1 MVLRRLDW
9 QPLQEQLPEAGR
21 KVRDASGSPVPEKH
35 QPAPDGTR
43 ATQNIELVKL
53 AAAGHEPFLHERL
66 QVVEQV

>member
-1 MVLRRLDW
+1 M
-9 QPLQEQLPEAGR
+9 
-21 KVRDASGSPVPEKH
+21 PEKH